1 MVTFFSHYREAI
13 NSSSLA
19 QQTSPLHW
27 SPHSSRCCFGFCQNI
42 TTHWAHGFTQTE
54 GMLVGKIFP
63 RCCQVRSVS
72 QQESTASEGKKNKCL
87 TAFVPFD
94 IFSDHTNRR
103 NTALQPLDLST
114 ECVPKKDNY
123 SQCLGLGTA
132 ANSIEGIFSTHQS
145 SQDDLNLLLEACTGN
160 SVLRNAACM
169 TDILLMA
176 LHSSITG
183 LSLKDSFLFSKRH
196 LTDLLQ

>member
-1 MVTFFSHYREAI
+1 MPCHLGTHLKLEELRAEHHQLSMVTFFSHYREAI

-19 QQTSPLHW
+19 QQTSPPHW

-54 GMLVGKIFP
+54 GMLVGKSFP

-94 IFSDHTNRR
+94 LSSDHTNRR
-103 NTALQPLDLST
+103 NTALYSLLISAQSV
-114 ECVPKKDNY
+114 CQKKIIIP
-123 SQCLGLGTA
+123 SVWVWGQQQTA
-132 ANSIEGIFSTHQS
+132 
-145 SQDDLNLLLEACTGN
+145 
-160 SVLRNAACM
+160 
-169 TDILLMA
+169 
-176 LHSSITG
+176 
-183 LSLKDSFLFSKRH
+183 
-196 LTDLLQ
+196 